1 MASLNKVFLMGNLTR
16 DPELR
21 YTSSGTAVA
30 NFGMAINRRWT
41 SPDGQE
47 RDETCFVEL
56 TIYGRRAE
64 VICEYLTKGS
74 PLFVEG
80 RLQLDQWEDQ
90 NGQKR
95 SRLRVVVENF
105 EFIGRGG
112 GAGGGRGAPGAG
124 GPTDEGG
131 APPAPEVDDV
141 PF

>member
-124 GPTDEGG
+124 RPPDEGG
-131 APPAPEVDDV
+131 APPVPEVDDV